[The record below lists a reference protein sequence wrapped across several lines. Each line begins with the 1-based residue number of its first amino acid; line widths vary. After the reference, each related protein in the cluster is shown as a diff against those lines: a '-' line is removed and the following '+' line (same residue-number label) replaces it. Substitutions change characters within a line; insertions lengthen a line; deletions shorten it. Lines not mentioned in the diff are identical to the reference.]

1 MTAVSAQ
8 PYAVMLKV
16 AGRLA
21 VVVGSGLGAIR
32 AANSLLAHGAD
43 VVVIAPEVSDDLLRM
58 EAEGELSV
66 EVRQYKRGDLDSA
79 FVVIVAS
86 GSAEI
91 DAAVATEARE
101 GGVLVNMAGDAA
113 ASDFIVPSVVR
124 RGALQIAVTTAGGAP
139 SVAREVRRGIA
150 TAYGPE
156 WEAYTR
162 LVTELR
168 VLAIERTGRTDSDLA
183 PLFTAVADSD
193 LRARLAAGEKVTAE
207 ALFEEHAGT
216 VTGPADAVASGA
228 TPAD

>member
-1 MTAVSAQ
+1 VSAQ
-8 PYAVMLKV
+8 PYAVMLNV

-21 VVVGSGLGAIR
+21 VVVGSGMGAIR
-32 AANSLLAHGAD
+32 AANALVAHGAD
-43 VVVIAPEVSDDLLRM
+43 VVVIAPEISDDLLRM

-79 FVVIVAS
+79 FVAIAAS

-91 DAAVATEARE
+91 DAAVAAEARE
-101 GGVLVNMAGDAA
+101 GGALVNIAGDAA

-150 TAYGPE
+150 TEYGPE

-168 VLAIERTGRTDSDLA
+168 TLAIERTGRTDAELA
-183 PLFTAVADSD
+183 PLFAAVAGSD
-193 LRARLAAGEKVTAE
+193 LHARLAAGETLTAA
-207 ALFEEHAGT
+207 ALWEEHEATIEGL
-216 VTGPADAVASGA
+216 PKEGA
-228 TPAD
+228 AE